1 VKGRGSASRGHV
13 AFASLITAAFLT
25 AALASTAGAAV
36 TLGQTGTPTLGC
48 PGSNVSVQSAIGG
61 PPGYTVPPGF
71 GVITSW
77 SFQGDPIP
85 GSGKLLVWRPTGV
98 ASQFILLRKSAT
110 EAFSAGTVATY
121 PVRFPVKPND
131 LLGMIANRPCTGPGP
146 PGDLLEVKGFFMQP
160 EPAEGSAVT
169 MDGSANNV
177 RLLIAAQVEADAD
190 HDDFGDDSQ
199 DKCLGT
205 AGQFNGCPSTV
216 TIDKLKQKGDT
227 KVKVILTVPGAGT
240 LEVGS
245 PSDPA
250 LASAAAKT
258 LKAKSKT
265 LTENSKQQLKLTLKL
280 TKSAIGKLEDA
291 GALKL
296 KVKAV
301 YTPLGGPPGSQ
312 TKTKKLRS

>member
-1 VKGRGSASRGHV
+1 
-13 AFASLITAAFLT
+13 LIAAAFLI
-25 AALASTAGAAV
+25 AAMASTAGAAV
-36 TLGQTGTPTLGC
+36 TLGQTGTPTGGC
-48 PGSNVSVQSAIGG
+48 PGSNVSVQSAVGG

-77 SFQGDPIP
+77 SFQGDLIP
-85 GSGKLLVWRPTGV
+85 GSGKLLVWRSTGV

-110 EAFSAGTVATY
+110 EAFKAGTVATF
-121 PVRFPVKPND
+121 PVRFPVQPND
-131 LLGMIANRPCTGPGP
+131 LIGMIANRPCVGAGP
-146 PGDLLEVKGFFMQP
+146 PGDLIEVRTLAT

-169 MDGSANNV
+169 MIGSV
-177 RLLIAAQVEADAD
+177 SDQRILIAAQVEVDAD
-190 HDDFGDDSQ
+190 HDDFGDDTQ
-199 DKCLGT
+199 DRCIG
-205 AGQFNGCPSTV
+205 APGAANGCPSTV
-216 TIDKLKQKGDT
+216 TIDKLKQKGDR
-227 KVKVILTVPGAGT
+227 KVKATVTVPGAGT

-250 LASAAAKT
+250 LASAAAKN

-265 LTENSKQQLKLTLKL
+265 LTGTSKQQLKLTLKL

-301 YTPLGGPPGSQ
+301 YTPVGGPPGSQ
-312 TKTKKLRS
+312 TKKKKLRS